1 MSEALK
7 KKKDRDS
14 ARVQKH
20 HQDMVKEITSDK
32 NLKKKSKDQ
41 IVPKKLTSTEAL
53 KKKYKERDLK
63 NRQKVNKLVTEV
75 NSLTSQLER
84 WSEDNSTLQ
93 QHNLDL
99 METVKTINTVIRGLM
114 FNKCSN
120 CKTVWKMSL
129 IKKMMKNLI
138 IDCPGCD
145 LWVQVK

>member
-7 KKKDRDS
+7 KKKERDK
-14 ARVQKH
+14 ARALKLH
-20 HQDMVKEITSDK
+20 EDMVEQITSNK
-32 NLKKKSKDQ
+32 TLKKKSKDQ
-41 IVPKKLTSTEAL
+41 NIPKNLTSTESL
-53 KKKYKERDLK
+53 KKKYKDRDLK

-75 NSLTSQLER
+75 NSLTSRLER
-84 WSEDNSTLQ
+84 WSEDNSVLQ

-114 FNKCSN
+114 FNKCPD

-129 IKKMMKNLI
+129 IKKMMKNLT